1 LRFRFFNLLDS
12 MPILSTFDVV
22 FCRKVLIYFDQ
33 ATKSAVLVRINTQM
47 ASDGYLYLRRA
58 ETVLGVSDRL
68 KPGPGQ

>member
-1 LRFRFFNLLDS
+1 
-12 MPILSTFDVV
+12 
-22 FCRKVLIYFDQ
+22 
-33 ATKSAVLVRINTQM
+33 LVRINTQM